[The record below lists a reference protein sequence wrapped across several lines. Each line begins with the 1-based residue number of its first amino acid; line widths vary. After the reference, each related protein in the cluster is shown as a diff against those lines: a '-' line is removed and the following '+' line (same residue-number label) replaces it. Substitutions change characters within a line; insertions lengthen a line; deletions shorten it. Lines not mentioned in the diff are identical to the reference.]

1 MGATTGARSATT
13 SGSGGEVGTIV
24 AGSVQP
30 RGAGGTLAVTGL
42 NPFLGLLMGAALVA
56 AGGAVT
62 FAGRRRSHR

>member
-1 MGATTGARSATT
+1 
-13 SGSGGEVGTIV
+13 V